1 MAQAQ
6 ITQSSISSAANS
18 SAASSNQPQYFVDST
33 KGNIKEVYSFQQK
46 LANGGFG
53 IVYLAE
59 HRESHQKFAIKA
71 IQKKKVKD
79 YTTFINEIN
88 ILKVLVSLP
97 WPQPQSQSSCCSQF
111 ATAEIGPSEHYK
123 AARDLGV
130 ERCVLLGAGVSITFC
145 HFAPPRETLF
155 LDPTQT

>member
-1 MAQAQ
+1 MESASA
-6 ITQSSISSAANS
+6 SSA
-18 SAASSNQPQYFVDST
+18 SAASGMQTDASGPQQHAQYFVDSN
-33 KGNIKEVYSFQQK
+33 KGNIKEQYHFVQK

-59 HRESHQKFAIKA
+59 NRQTKEKFAVKA

-88 ILKVLVSLP
+88 ILKVLVRAPPSALANAARP
-97 WPQPQSQSSCCSQF
+97 V
-111 ATAEIGPSEHYK
+111 GPPKHHQ

-130 ERCVLLGAGVSITFC
+130 E
-145 HFAPPRETLF
+145 
-155 LDPTQT
+155 

>member
-1 MAQAQ
+1 MAQA
-6 ITQSSISSAANS
+6 TMESSSSQSV
-18 SAASSNQPQYFVDST
+18 SAASSGANPQPQYFVDST
-33 KGNIKEVYSFQQK
+33 KGNIKEIYSFQQK

-88 ILKVLVSLP
+88 ILKVLVSISLHP
-97 WPQPQSQSSCCSQF
+97 FIFALSSFLCSLF
-111 ATAEIGPSEHYK
+111 NKYMIDGFIGSP
-123 AARDLGV
+123 
-130 ERCVLLGAGVSITFC
+130 
-145 HFAPPRETLF
+145 
-155 LDPTQT
+155 